1 MSLIQILVIAYVVKL
16 LNFAL
21 CCMMLHAS
29 KDYFLYFAY
38 GSNLLKRRI
47 HINNPSA
54 VFLGVGRL
62 DKYKLDFVPG
72 PYVKLW
78 GGAVATIVPNDK
90 EHVWGAVWRMQS
102 DALVTLDKQEGV
114 EIKQYFAKTVD
125 VHIDNGKKAKC
136 RTYQHLTTPPILDSL
151 TNLPEDR
158 RPSITYKKCI
168 INGAIECSI
177 PDEYIAK
184 LKHIPDNGNYA
195 SDEIRKRLKF

>member
-1 MSLIQILVIAYVVKL
+1 MFKAGHISDEKRV
-16 LNFAL
+16 LNNSTTFMTCKTTIGHWISPANKQ
-21 CCMMLHAS
+21 H
-29 KDYFLYFAY
+29 KYT
-38 GSNLLKRRI
+38 I
-47 HINNPSA
+47 T
-54 VFLGVGRL
+54 
-62 DKYKLDFVPG
+62 KYKLDFVPG